1 MAPQIQQQN
10 LEQEAALQ
18 ESIKTV
24 QEQAQQQVNDISSQ
38 LKAKVSC
45 RYHVVTNS
53 LVRVRLWSS

>member
-1 MAPQIQQQN
+1 MAQQIQQQN

-38 LKAKVSC
+38 LKAKVS
-45 RYHVVTNS
+45 
-53 LVRVRLWSS
+53 

>member
-1 MAPQIQQQN
+1 MASQIQQQN

-38 LKAKVSC
+38 LKAKVSQ
-45 RYHVVTNS
+45 S
-53 LVRVRLWSS
+53 